1 MAVWLRHKPGWH
13 AGPAGRLEVGRMQ
26 RGRPTRH
33 ENEQTIYGRSRDRR
47 RRKIS
52 HELAQQQGGQK
63 GKSNTF
69 VFIATILVD
78 HGHIWRKK
86 IYY

>member
-1 MAVWLRHKPGWH
+1 MAVWLRHEPGWH

-63 GKSNTF
+63 DVLLDRFKFKGTQYDSMDSIHMTS
-69 VFIATILVD
+69 
-78 HGHIWRKK
+78 
-86 IYY
+86 